1 MRKKIGVLIAILI
14 FTGIPLAVKATSEN
28 GNPNIKSYGSIIYK
42 DSSGSVE
49 LYAEDIAFLQEK
61 LASVPDE
68 IFDPVLY
75 SHVHEW
81 EYINVNKNTHTRHC
95 AVCGS
100 LYDIV
105 SAHAHE
111 AATSRACTI
120 TYGDKDYPGYEK
132 TCRCGYT
139 WKVEMY
145 HNLIYTSVDATY
157 HRLSCGLAGTDYC
170 SGLEAKDSEHVRTAS
185 PVDET
190 HHQSVCNFCLIEEIQ
205 ECVFDYDSFED
216 SENPT
221 QIIKYCECGNYITE
235 PKESVSENDIG
246 NTEDRSDETSQTEQ
260 LESVSGN
267 QTETIQGGKI

>member
-95 AVCGS
+95 AVC
-100 LYDIV
+100 
-105 SAHAHE
+105 
-111 AATSRACTI
+111 
-120 TYGDKDYPGYEK
+120 
-132 TCRCGYT
+132 
-139 WKVEMY
+139 
-145 HNLIYTSVDATY
+145 
-157 HRLSCGLAGTDYC
+157 
-170 SGLEAKDSEHVRTAS
+170 
-185 PVDET
+185 
-190 HHQSVCNFCLIEEIQ
+190 
-205 ECVFDYDSFED
+205 
-216 SENPT
+216 
-221 QIIKYCECGNYITE
+221 
-235 PKESVSENDIG
+235 
-246 NTEDRSDETSQTEQ
+246 
-260 LESVSGN
+260 
-267 QTETIQGGKI
+267 